1 MVTSLTTG
9 TARRTLG
16 AALLLGVLAEFLLRI
31 RPWGMGAAVWALVF
45 AALAAVLAGRAQ
57 ARQRIG
63 PLAAAAAFAV
73 VFAWRASPVLLGLSF
88 AAIFACLAMAL
99 LERPT
104 RRGLVPYGLGA
115 LTTLVAAGLGA
126 IPALPVAARRS
137 PGTHATWR
145 PVRVAATGFALA
157 VPLLLVFGGLFANAD
172 PLFAR
177 YSGDVA
183 REIDDVIARVDT
195 ILLAAWLSAGLLVAL
210 GWVRLGSGVEPPGL
224 RRGGD
229 EVLVALGL
237 VNLLF
242 LAFLAVQAR
251 ALLGGREFVETT
263 IGLSYAEY
271 ARGGFFQLV
280 ACAAIALPALLAADW
295 GMPAGAPRRRRFA
308 LLAGALTLMVL
319 AVLVSAARRM
329 ALYVD
334 VYGLTELRLYTSAFM
349 GWLAVAVLLFALTVL
364 RGARRRFAFSSLA
377 AGAAFLGGLVIANPD
392 ATIVRFNMARVGIDR
407 FDVLYATSL
416 SADAVPALI
425 DGLPRLDEPARC
437 FVTKR
442 LVGRWGGADA
452 PDWRTW
458 SWSRGRARSLVL
470 ERRAELGRACRGQ
483 PEPSRQA

>member
-1 MVTSLTTG
+1 MDFQLTTG
-9 TARRTLG
+9 AARRTLG
-16 AALLLGVLAEFLLRI
+16 AALLLGFLADLLLRV
-31 RPWGMGAAVWALVF
+31 RPWGVGTAVWALTF
-45 AALAAVLAGRAQ
+45 ATFAIVLGGRSQ

-63 PLAAAAAFAV
+63 PVAAAAAFAL
-73 VFAWRASPVLLGLSF
+73 VFAWRASPVLLGLSI

-99 LERPT
+99 LERPA

-126 IPALPVAARRS
+126 IPALPVAARRA
-137 PGTHATWR
+137 PGAHATWR
-145 PVRVAATGFALA
+145 PVRVAATGFVLA

-177 YSGDVA
+177 YAQDFA
-183 REIDDVIARVDT
+183 REIDDLIARVDT
-195 ILLAAWLSAGLLVAL
+195 ILLAAWLSAGILVVL
-210 GWVRLGSGVEPPGL
+210 GLMRLGPGAEL
-224 RRGGD
+224 PGTRRGSD

-271 ARGGFFQLV
+271 ARRGFFQLV

-295 GMPAGAPRRRRFA
+295 AMPPGAPRRRRFVF
-308 LLAGALTLMVL
+308 LAAVLTVMVL
-319 AVLVSAARRM
+319 AVLVSAASRM
-329 ALYVD
+329 NLYVD

-349 GWLAVAVLLFALTVL
+349 AWLAIAGLLFALTVL
-364 RGARRRFAFSSLA
+364 RGGRQRFAFTSLA
-377 AGAAFLGGLVIANPD
+377 AAAALLGGLVVVNPD
-392 ATIVRFNMARVGIDR
+392 ATIVRFNVERVETAG
-407 FDVLYATSL
+407 FDALYATSL
-416 SADAVPALI
+416 SADSVPALI
-425 DGLPRLDEPARC
+425 DGLPRLDQAGRC
-437 FVTKR
+437 FVSKR
-442 LVGRWGGADA
+442 LVGRWGSEDA

-470 ERRAELGRACRGQ
+470 ERRAELGRACRSQ
-483 PEPSRQA
+483 RASNRQA